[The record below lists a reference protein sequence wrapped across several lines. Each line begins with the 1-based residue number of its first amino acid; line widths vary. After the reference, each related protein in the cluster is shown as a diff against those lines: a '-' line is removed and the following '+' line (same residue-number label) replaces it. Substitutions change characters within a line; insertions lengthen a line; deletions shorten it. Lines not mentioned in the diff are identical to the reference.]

1 VSGLLFSIDNGKVE
15 GKMLKNIM
23 CFGDS
28 NTHGFIAASGE
39 RYDENT
45 RWTRLLQRHLGIE
58 YYVIEEGLN
67 GRTTVYDDTEIKNTN
82 GKLYLEVCI
91 ATHKPLDLVII
102 MLGTNDTKER
112 FNASPKDIANGMEQL
127 IKILRDPNIYNNEIL
142 IISPIHI
149 SDKILDSPYCESFG
163 GLAGAEKSR
172 KLAAEYKELA
182 KKYNCHFMDAAN
194 YAKADDK
201 DAIHL
206 DKEGHRALAQA
217 VYQKIK
223 EIEKIL

>member
-1 VSGLLFSIDNGKVE
+1 
-15 GKMLKNIM
+15 MLKNIM

-28 NTHGFIAASGE
+28 NTHGFIAESKG
-39 RYDENT
+39 RYDRDT
-45 RWTRLLQRHLGIE
+45 RWTGLLQKHLGME

-67 GRTTVYDDTEIKNTN
+67 GRTTIYDDEQLKFAN
-82 GKLYLEVCI
+82 GSRFLEVCL

-112 FNASPKDIANGMEQL
+112 YNADPVDIAKGLEHL
-127 IKILRDPNIYNNEIL
+127 IKILRNPEIYNKEIL

-149 SDKILDSPYCESFG
+149 SDSIKASEYCDDFG
-163 GLAGAEKSR
+163 EMIGVEKSR
-172 KLAAEYKELA
+172 KLSAEYKKIA
-182 KKYNCHFMDAAN
+182 DKYGCHFMDAAD

-206 DKEGHRALAQA
+206 DAEGHASLAEA
-217 VYQKIK
+217 VYHKIK
-223 EIEKIL
+223 EIEKGL